1 VAINMGQKEYES
13 YMSSPEK
20 LKDIEEPYLLLENMN
35 MSPENRKGYL

>member
-13 YMSSPEK
+13 YMSSHVK
-20 LKDIEEPYLLLENMN
+20 LKDIEEPYLLLENMQ